1 VIKIQRLFW
10 IQCVK
15 EFSMFTNSKLQS
27 AVRVALGAGVGAIAL
42 SAAPGVMAQDGA
54 EELEEIVT
62 TGSRIKRSDL
72 DSASPVTVIEREAI
86 LAQGITDIGN
96 LIQRMPSMSGTPIGT
111 TTNNGGNGSVQID
124 LRGMGVNRTVTLIN
138 GQRTIDGG
146 DYQTIPAIMIE
157 RVEILK
163 DGASAIYGADA
174 VSGVVN
180 IITRTDFEGFNI
192 NLQTSDWFDSAG
204 SQQSLGIIAGA
215 TTDRGHIMFGAEYI
229 DQEEAFQGDTPW
241 GFLQDSYYIYPTA
254 IGGCEAHPTLPYDG
268 TPAGGCYPIGS
279 SRIPEGRL
287 NFLTQGRFLV
297 PSPGAV
303 MVPHDGRTYNYAPV
317 NYIQTPYERFNFF
330 AEGAF
335 EITDNVQFTGSLRTN
350 SRRSDQELAPLPYD
364 SNIFPSWEGVFN
376 GTAVR
381 GVSDENFYLRQ
392 AVDSY
397 NAANGTALIYEPLSN
412 VRRRMVEIPRH
423 FSQNI
428 SQYNAILGLNGTFND
443 LDWDVFYNKGYRSRI
458 DNDEGQFSGVRL
470 QNSLG
475 PSADLDG
482 DGTPECY
489 TDISDPAT
497 IIVGCVPMNMFGGEG
512 TVTQAMLDYVA
523 VELVDSTV
531 SEQELA
537 GFSLAGSAFD
547 LPGGELGWAVG
558 YQYWAQSLK
567 FTPDSGKALG
577 LVTGGTGLGTD
588 GSLYNNGIFAEVY
601 APLFDNG
608 TQSLALKGGVRYDD
622 YNIFDGDTTWQFG
635 VEFQA
640 LDSLKLR
647 ATAGTAFRAP
657 TINELFDGL
666 GRSAPT
672 YTDPCDP
679 NDFDSVAGIAI
690 APFCDRAAVRTD
702 SQVTSFVGGN
712 RELNPE
718 TADTFTAGV
727 VWTPQFGDNDVS
739 ITLDWWSIELD
750 DAISSFGVNFI
761 LDQCYVQGDA
771 TQCAL
776 ITRRNDAD
784 YTISGIVDSQVNVAS
799 QTGEGVDLEVKYS
812 FETEIGMFDAD
823 LLWAHML
830 EREKVERPGA
840 ASLDLLGQHTDVTA
854 EDGGTYAEDKINA
867 SLHWSR
873 GDFSAG
879 YMLEYISGISA
890 DAPFAAYTQQ
900 VDSFLYHDLVFN
912 YSFSAMGTTD
922 LSLGVTNITDE
933 APPYIDA
940 GFNGKTDPNTY
951 RVFGMGYFF
960 RLSHT
965 FE

>member
-1 VIKIQRLFW
+1 M
-10 IQCVK
+10 
-15 EFSMFTNSKLQS
+15 FSNSKLRT
-27 AVRVALGAGVGAIAL
+27 AVRLSLGMGAGALAVGF
-42 SAAPGVMAQDGA
+42 APGALAQDA
-54 EELEEIVT
+54 NSADESLEEIIT
-62 TGSRIKRSDL
+62 TGSRIKRADL
-72 DSASPVTVIEREAI
+72 DSASPVTIIDREAI

-180 IITRTDFEGFNI
+180 IITRTDFEGLSI
-192 NLQTSDWFDSAG
+192 SAQTADWFDSAG
-204 SQQSLGIIAGA
+204 AQQSLGIIAGA

-229 DQEEAFQGDTPW
+229 DQEEAFQSDTPW

-254 IGGCEAHPTLPYDG
+254 IGGCENQVTAPYDG
-268 TPAGGCYPIGS
+268 TPTGGCYPIGS

-297 PSPGAV
+297 PSAGAV

-317 NYIQTPYERFNFF
+317 NYIQTPYQRLNFF
-330 AEGAF
+330 AEGGF
-335 EITDNVQFTGSLRTN
+335 EITDNVRFTGSLRTN

-376 GTAVR
+376 GAPVR
-381 GVSDENFYLRQ
+381 GLSGDNFYLRQ
-392 AVDSY
+392 AVDAY

-423 FSQNI
+423 FSQDI
-428 SQYNAILGLNGTFND
+428 SQYNAVMGLEGTYND
-443 LDWDVFYNKGYRSRI
+443 LDWDVFYNKGYRSRV
-458 DNDEGQFSGVRL
+458 DNDQGQFSGVRL

-489 TDISDPAT
+489 GDINDPAT
-497 IIVGCVPMNMFGGEG
+497 LIVGCVPMNMFGGEG
-512 TVTQAMLDYVA
+512 TVTQDMLDYVA
-523 VELVDSTV
+523 VELVDTTV

-537 GFSLAGSAFD
+537 GFNVAGSMLD

-558 YQYWAQSLK
+558 YQYWGQSLK

-577 LVTGGTGLGTD
+577 LVTGGTGQGTD
-588 GSLYNNGIFAEVY
+588 GSLYNNAVFGELY
-601 APLFDNG
+601 APVFDNG
-608 TQSLALKGGVRYDD
+608 TQSLALKAGVRYDR
-622 YNIFDGDTTWQFG
+622 YNLFSGDTTWQVG
-635 VEFQA
+635 IEFQA

-647 ATAGTAFRAP
+647 GTAGTAFRAP
-657 TINELFDGL
+657 TITELFAGL

-672 YTDPCDP
+672 YVDPCDP
-679 NDFDSVAGIAI
+679 NDFDAGGAI
-690 APFCDRAAVRTD
+690 APFCPQAAVRTD

-712 RELNPE
+712 IALEPE

-727 VWTPQFGDNDVS
+727 VWTPEFGSGDLSV
-739 ITLDWWSIELD
+739 TVDWWRIELD
-750 DAISSFGVNFI
+750 KAISSFGVNYI
-761 LDQCYVQGDA
+761 LEQCYIEGDA
-771 TQCAL
+771 SQCAL

-784 YTISGIVDSQVNVAS
+784 FTISGIIDSQVNVAA
-799 QTGEGVDLEVKYS
+799 QTGEGVDLEVNYAFDTNIGQ
-812 FETEIGMFDAD
+812 FEAA

-830 EREKVERPGA
+830 EREKTPRPGEP
-840 ASLDLLGQHTDVTA
+840 SEDLLGLHTDVTA
-854 EDGGTYAEDKINA
+854 EDGGTYAEDKFNA
-867 SLHWSR
+867 SLRWSR
-873 GDFSAG
+873 NDFSIG
-879 YMLEYISGISA
+879 YRMEFISEIKA
-890 DAPFAAYTQQ
+890 DAPFANYTQTI
-900 VDSFLYHDLVFN
+900 DSLLYHDLVFN
-912 YSFSAMGTTD
+912 YTLDVRGTTE

-951 RVFGMGYFF
+951 RVFGTGYFL
-960 RLSHT
+960 RVSHT
-965 FE
+965 FD